1 MSVHSKPPG
10 TLTHWSRHP
19 TYADPRGCCG
29 RCSRSCSPRAPRE
42 NAAPTADG
50 EWSTQSRLQVGAGL
64 MGPGGPGGRSQRP
77 RLRACMD
84 SFPQDAAS
92 NSRRP
97 WAPDSGERPLLW
109 GSWGK
114 RGRPRPDLHSRFR
127 WGPLSL
133 EARGPRHA
141 CPPTRSTSAD
151 PADSGAVGTLALPAR
166 VHPGLSPPSSH

>member
-1 MSVHSKPPG
+1 MQTLGAVAEDVHVPAALGPQEKMPLQL
-10 TLTHWSRHP
+10 LTASGAHR
-19 TYADPRGCCG
+19 AGC
-29 RCSRSCSPRAPRE
+29 R
-42 NAAPTADG
+42 
-50 EWSTQSRLQVGAGL
+50 WGARL